1 MTTIP
6 VDTYSLISSKC
17 TQNTTWFTMKFDNSR
32 SKMNLTVEMQKMT
45 MTSQWVYDDVEDYA
59 ITKMMLSFN
68 GDNRYFQN
76 IDGWF

>member
-1 MTTIP
+1 
-6 VDTYSLISSKC
+6 
-17 TQNTTWFTMKFDNSR
+17 
-32 SKMNLTVEMQKMT
+32 MNLTVEMQKMT